1 MSVIIQGSQ
10 LKSILLGSSVAAKPY
25 TLLNSE
31 TKSLFTI
38 SGGNVAIT
46 SLYGV
51 VTTVITVANTV
62 KLSANPT
69 TGTSGDLVTA
79 TDLGTT
85 DTPAGDLLGISGVA
99 GDSIIRSVG
108 FAEIGFKQ
116 GYLAVAPGTID
127 ITTSGTTMDG
137 VIAWYLTY
145 VPLDSGA
152 SVAAS

>member
-1 MSVIIQGSQ
+1 MSSGIKGSQ
-10 LKSILLGSSVAAKPY
+10 QRQLLLGAMVTAKPY
-25 TLLNSE
+25 TLSASE

-38 SGGNVAIT
+38 AGGNVAIT
-46 SLYGV
+46 ALWGV
-51 VTTVITVANTV
+51 VTTVMTVANTV

-85 DTPAGDLLGISGVA
+85 DTPAGDLLGISGVV

-116 GYLAVAPGTID
+116 GYLAVAAGTVD
-127 ITTSGTTMDG
+127 ITTSGTSMDG

-145 VPLDSGA
+145 VPLDTGA
-152 SVAAS
+152 SVVAV